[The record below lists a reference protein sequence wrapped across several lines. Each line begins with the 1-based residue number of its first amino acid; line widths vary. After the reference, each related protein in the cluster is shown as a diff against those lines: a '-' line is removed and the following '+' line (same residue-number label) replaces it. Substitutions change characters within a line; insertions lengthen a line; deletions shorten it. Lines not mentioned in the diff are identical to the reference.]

1 MQNYPSR
8 PIKIITQINPGGTS
22 DIFIRALAER
32 LHQSLGQPLVIE
44 PRPGGQLL
52 IAARACAEA
61 PADGY
66 TICFLSGEALVL
78 NQALYKSWP
87 EGFERNFAPVINVFF
102 NKQMIV
108 ANASLGIR
116 TLDGLAA
123 VAKAKPKT
131 LSYSAPGLQ
140 GQAFLAQ
147 FNREK
152 GLDLVLVPFRGGAEE
167 LAAIL
172 SGDTPIG
179 IFGLQNFISYLQAGT
194 LVGLAVDGKEPSPLF
209 PNIKSLVGQGF
220 DAIYGDNSS
229 RQYFGLVFPKDT
241 PKPII
246 DRINTEVSRILAD
259 PSFRKTQMVDRG
271 LEPIGGTA
279 AEFANLIKEGHA
291 AADQMVQEA
300 GLQRQ

>member
-1 MQNYPSR
+1 MDVNREWKISNSKLYPSVLTRRRWSDQFLSYKLVLLLALVFSGPACAEDMQNYPSR
-8 PIKIITQINPGGTS
+8 PIKIITQNSPGGTS
-22 DIFIRALAER
+22 DVLIRALAER

-131 LSYSAPGLQ
+131 LSYFAPGLQ
-140 GQAFLAQ
+140 AQAFLAQ
-147 FNREK
+147 FNRDK
-152 GLDLVLVPFRGGAEE
+152 GLDLVSVPFRGGAEE

-179 IFGLQNFISYLQAGT
+179 FFGLQNFISYLQAGT
-194 LVGLAVDGKEPSPLF
+194 LVGLAVDGKEPDS
-209 PNIKSLVGQGF
+209 
-220 DAIYGDNSS
+220 A
-229 RQYFGLVFPKDT
+229 
-241 PKPII
+241 
-246 DRINTEVSRILAD
+246 VSKYQVSCRPGIRRHLW
-259 PSFRKTQMVDRG
+259 R
-271 LEPIGGTA
+271 
-279 AEFANLIKEGHA
+279 
-291 AADQMVQEA
+291 
-300 GLQRQ
+300 